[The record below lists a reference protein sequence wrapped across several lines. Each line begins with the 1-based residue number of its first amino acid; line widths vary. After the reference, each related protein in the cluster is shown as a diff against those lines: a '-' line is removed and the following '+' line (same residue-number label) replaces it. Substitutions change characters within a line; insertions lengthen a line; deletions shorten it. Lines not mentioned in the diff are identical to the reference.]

1 MSCHGCHQVVAG
13 GEGGG
18 STGGSHLH
26 TFTIVLIVLGCV
38 FTVVTLA
45 LCVVTAATNTLC
57 FAKDDNY
64 RDKGGETGI
73 SYTNWRGKKSE
84 TGGQD
89 VIAVVDR
96 AYVVGQD
103 YHPPRQ

>member
-1 MSCHGCHQVVAG
+1 MSCHGCHQVGAG

-57 FAKDDNY
+57 FAEDDN
-64 RDKGGETGI
+64 
-73 SYTNWRGKKSE
+73 YTNWRDKKIK

-96 AYVVGQD
+96 ACHSGANN
-103 YHPPRQ
+103 

>member
-1 MSCHGCHQVVAG
+1 MAEGD
-13 GEGGG
+13 GGG
-18 STGGSHLH
+18 SSAGRHLH

-38 FTVVTLA
+38 FTLVVLG
-45 LCVVTAATNTLC
+45 LCIVTAATKTLC

-64 RDKGGETGI
+64 TDTGDNTGI
-73 SYTNWRGKKSE
+73 SYTNWRSKK
-84 TGGQD
+84 TKAGGDD

-96 AYVVGQD
+96 GYVVGQD